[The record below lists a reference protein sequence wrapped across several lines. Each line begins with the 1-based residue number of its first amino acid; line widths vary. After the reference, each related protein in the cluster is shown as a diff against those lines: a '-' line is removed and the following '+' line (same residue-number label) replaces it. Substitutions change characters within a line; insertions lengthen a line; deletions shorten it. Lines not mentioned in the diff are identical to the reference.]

1 MSEKEKDTI
10 PTSIRLP
17 RDLKESLERAAKEDE
32 RTLNN
37 KILVILKRWVK
48 ENTEK

>member
-1 MSEKEKDTI
+1 MSENKDTI

-17 RDLKESLERAAKEDE
+17 VDLKEKLEAAAAADD

-37 KILVILKRWVK
+37 LILVILKRWIRDHE
-48 ENTEK
+48 EN

>member
-1 MSEKEKDTI
+1 MGEKDTI

-17 RDLKESLERAAKEDE
+17 IELKEQLERAAAADD

-37 KILVILKRWVK
+37 MILVILKRWVK
-48 ENTEK
+48 ENAEK

>member
-1 MSEKEKDTI
+1 MSENKDTI

-17 RDLKESLERAAKEDE
+17 VDLKDKLDAAAAADD

-37 KILVILKRWVK
+37 LILVILKRWIRDHE
-48 ENTEK
+48 EN

>member
-1 MSEKEKDTI
+1 MPENKDTI

-17 RDLKESLERAAKEDE
+17 VDLKGKLEAAAAADD

-37 KILVILKRWVK
+37 LILVILKRWIRDHE
-48 ENTEK
+48 EN

>member
-1 MSEKEKDTI
+1 MPENKDTI

-17 RDLKESLERAAKEDE
+17 VELKEKLEAAAAADD

-37 KILVILKRWVK
+37 MILVILKRWVK
-48 ENTEK
+48 EHEKE